1 MGAVSTTYEPI
12 PTALREIAEGAKVVI
27 GRKTI
32 FPGWEMSVGIRWD
45 ARGGSFPPTI
55 YISVGY
61 EMLAIELIPEE
72 YMLQPSM
79 AIDFIAISW
88 DLWKSGFRVS

>member
-1 MGAVSTTYEPI
+1 MGAASTTYEPN
-12 PTALREIAEGAKVVI
+12 PTALREIAEGAKMVI

-32 FPGWEMSVGIRWD
+32 FPEWETSVGIRWD
-45 ARGGSFPPTI
+45 ARGGPFPPTI

-61 EMLAIELIPEE
+61 EMFGIELIPDE
-72 YMLQPSM
+72 YVLQPNM
-79 AIDFIAISW
+79 AIDFIAMSW